1 MGSLKVYRNIINFCI
16 FILYLETLLNLF
28 LSSDPF
34 FSGFLKIFYVQ
45 DHITLLD
52 SFTSSFLTWMPLS
65 FSSCLMALGRPSSQC
80 WGKWGEPTSLIPGL
94 RGKRSAFIAKYDV
107 SCGLYGCSLSE
118 WGHFLLF
125 LVCWAFLSWRGGCW
139 LFSNVFSSVTTE
151 MVMWFLSF
159 SPITMV
165 ISWFWLLH

>member
-1 MGSLKVYRNIINFCI
+1 MVSLKVYRNIINFCI
-16 FILYLETLLNLF
+16 FILYLETLLTLF

-34 FSGFLKIFYVQ
+34 FSGFLKIFYIQ
-45 DHITLLD
+45 DHVTLLD
-52 SFTSSFLTWMPLS
+52 SFTSSFPTWMPLS
-65 FSSCLMALGRPSSQC
+65 SSSCLMALGRPSSQC
-80 WGKWGEPTSLIPGL
+80 WRKWGEPVSLIPGL
-94 RGKRSAFIAKYDV
+94 RGNVQPSP
-107 SCGLYGCSLSE
+107 LSMLLAVGSMWE

-159 SPITMV
+159 FPITMV